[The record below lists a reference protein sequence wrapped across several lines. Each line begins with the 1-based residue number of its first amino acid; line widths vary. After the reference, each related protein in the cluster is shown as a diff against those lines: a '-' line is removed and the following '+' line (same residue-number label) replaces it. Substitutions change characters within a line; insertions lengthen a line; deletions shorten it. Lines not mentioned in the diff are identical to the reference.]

1 MLNMKIEVINKD
13 DNNFV
18 VAATNVN
25 LSNKQYMNFCSR
37 LKGALSEK
45 YGRGTM
51 LFIIDNNLNN
61 SSFNITIPN
70 GYYQFLGEIEKIVS
84 DIYSSMRK

>member
-1 MLNMKIEVINKD
+1 MKIEVINKD

-25 LSNKQYMNFCSR
+25 LSNIQYMNFCSR